1 MPTFDQRVL
10 AALRSLLRASHV
22 VSPDGLPGMIS
33 GAGEQLGAER
43 TVLYLVDYEQVV
55 LVPLQPPTTAD
66 PSEAV
71 GIDGTLAGR
80 CFTDVTQH
88 VTRSGGPVS
97 TWTPVLDGSDRL
109 GVLQVQFPAGTE
121 VDEEV
126 LGGCFD
132 VASLVAELTM
142 TRSMCGDAVERTRRQ
157 AVMTVPAELQ
167 WTQLPPLTCI
177 SAQVGISGV
186 LAPAAE
192 VAGDS
197 FDYALN
203 GDTAHV
209 ALFDAM
215 GHGME
220 ATLLSAVA
228 VSTLRNARRSGV
240 GLAETVV
247 AIEREIAQHFGGDKF
262 VTGIVAE
269 LDVRTGW
276 WRWVACGHPPVMLV
290 RGGQVVKVLDQV
302 ICPPIGLGLLPDTV
316 PTGEERLQPGD
327 RLVLYSDGVVEARNA
342 EGEFFGVERLADLA
356 ARQALEERP
365 VAETLRRLNLSIL
378 DHQEGELQDDATTV
392 LVEWLIDEATA
403 STP

>member
-1 MPTFDQRVL
+1 VSEFDQRVL
-10 AALRSLLRASHV
+10 EALRSMLRASHV
-22 VSPDGLPGMIS
+22 VSPDDLPQLIS
-33 GAGEQLGAER
+33 TAGGHLGAER
-43 TVLYLVDYEQVV
+43 AVLYLVDYEQVV
-55 LVPLQPPTTAD
+55 LVPLQSAATPEPAA
-66 PSEAV
+66 AV

-80 CFTDVTQH
+80 CFTDVAQH
-88 VTRSGGPVS
+88 VSRAGQSVS
-97 TWTPVLDGSDRL
+97 TWTPVLDGTDRL
-109 GVLQVQFPAGTE
+109 GVLQVELPAGSETD
-121 VDEEV
+121 DE
-126 LGGCFD
+126 LLAGCFD

-142 TRSMCGDAVERTRRQ
+142 TRSLCGDAVERTRRRLP
-157 AVMTVPAELQ
+157 MTVPAELQ

-177 SAQVGISGV
+177 SPRVGISGV

-203 GDTAHV
+203 GDTVHV

-228 VSTLRNARRSGV
+228 VATLRNCRRGGV
-240 GLAETVV
+240 GLADTVV
-247 AIEREIAQHFGGDKF
+247 AVEREISRQFGGDKF

-269 LDVRTGW
+269 LDTRTGW
-276 WRWVACGHPPVMLV
+276 WQWATCGHPSALLV
-290 RGGQVVKVLDQV
+290 RGGQVVKVLDDV
-302 ICPPIGLGLLPDTV
+302 VAPPLGLGLLPDTV
-316 PTGEERLQPGD
+316 PLGEERLEPGD
-327 RLVLYSDGVVEARNA
+327 RLVLYSDGVIEARDGA
-342 EGEFFGVERLADLA
+342 GEFFGLERLADFA

-378 DHQEGELQDDATTV
+378 EHQEGALQDDATTV
-392 LVEWLIDEATA
+392 MVEWLTDEARA

>member
-10 AALRSLLRASHV
+10 AALRSLLRSSHV
-22 VSPDGLPGMIS
+22 VSPDDLPEMVS
-33 GAGEQLGAER
+33 TAGGHLGAER
-43 TVLYLVDYEQVV
+43 AVLYLVDYEQVV
-55 LVPLQPPTTAD
+55 LVPLQHPAAD
-66 PSEAV
+66 ERMATV

-88 VTRSGGPVS
+88 VTRAGEGVS
-97 TWTPVLDGSDRL
+97 TWTPVLDGTDRL
-109 GVLQVQFPAGTE
+109 GVLQLQFPAGTD
-121 VDEEV
+121 VADEV

-142 TRSMCGDAVERTRRQ
+142 TRSMCGDGIERTRRR
-157 AVMTVPAELQ
+157 AAMTVPAELQ
-167 WTQLPPLTCI
+167 WTQLPPLTCV
-177 SAQVGISGV
+177 SPRVGISGV

-228 VSTLRNARRSGV
+228 VATLRNARRNGLA
-240 GLAETVV
+240 LAETVL
-247 AIEREIAQHFGGDKF
+247 AIEAEITRQFGGDKF

-269 LDVRTGW
+269 LDVVAGW
-276 WRWVACGHPPVMLV
+276 WRWTTFGHPPAMLV
-290 RGGQVVKVLDQV
+290 RDGQVVKVLDEV
-302 ICPPIGLGLLPDTV
+302 IAPPLGLGLLPSTV
-316 PTGEERLQPGD
+316 PVGEERLQPGD
-327 RLVLYSDGVVEARNA
+327 RLVLYSDGVVEARDA
-342 EGEFFGVERLADLA
+342 DGKFFGVERLADFA
-356 ARQALEERP
+356 ARQSLEERP

-378 DHQEGELQDDATTV
+378 EHQEGALQDDATTV
-392 LVEWLIDEATA
+392 LVEWLTGEQRA

>member
-22 VSPDGLPGMIS
+22 VSPDDLPGMIS

-55 LVPLQPPTTAD
+55 LVPLQPPAAAH

-80 CFTDVTQH
+80 CFTDVAQH
-88 VTRSGGPVS
+88 VTRAGEAVS
-97 TWTPVLDGSDRL
+97 TWTPVLDGTDRL

-157 AVMTVPAELQ
+157 AAMTVPAELQ

-177 SAQVGISGV
+177 SPRVGISGV

-228 VSTLRNARRSGV
+228 VATLRNARRSGV

-247 AIEREIAQHFGGDKF
+247 AVEREIAQQFGGDKF

-276 WRWVACGHPPVMLV
+276 WRWATCGHPAVMLV
-290 RGGQVVKVLDQV
+290 RRGQVVKVLDQIV
-302 ICPPIGLGLLPDTV
+302 CAPIGLGLLPDTV
-316 PTGEERLQPGD
+316 PIGEERLQPGD
-327 RLVLYSDGVVEARNA
+327 RLVLYSDGVIEARNA
-342 EGEFFGVERLADLA
+342 EGEFFGVERLADFA

-378 DHQEGELQDDATTV
+378 DHQEGVLQDDATTV
-392 LVEWLIDEATA
+392 MVEWLTDEAKA